1 MKLALYKRHPLLRN
15 SALIVLVVIMIK
27 LAAHGLGWEFI
38 SVNPLFSGLVAANV
52 FLMGFLLSGV
62 LADYKES
69 EKLPG
74 EIAAGIETITDEMA
88 TLWEHKQIPAGRDCL
103 GHILNLTISIR
114 DWFSKKARTHEVMG
128 LIAGLNHD
136 FIDLEPH
143 LPANFIARLKQEQHN
158 LRRTLIRIHTIRET
172 SFVTSGYVISEAMT
186 LLLTAGLILSKID
199 PFYESLFF
207 VGLITF
213 LFSYLGLLI
222 RDLDN
227 PFGYYES
234 NSTEDVSLQPIL
246 DTLKRLEKIAASIN
260 LNSSSDPGVNDS
272 RLAASG

>member
-1 MKLALYKRHPLLRN
+1 VC
-15 SALIVLVVIMIK
+15 S
-27 LAAHGLGWEFI
+27 
-38 SVNPLFSGLVAANV
+38 S
-52 FLMGFLLSGV
+52 
-62 LADYKES
+62 
-69 EKLPG
+69 
-74 EIAAGIETITDEMA
+74 
-88 TLWEHKQIPAGRDCL
+88 
-103 GHILNLTISIR
+103 
-114 DWFSKKARTHEVMG
+114 
-128 LIAGLNHD
+128 
-136 FIDLEPH
+136 DL
-143 LPANFIARLKQEQHN
+143 
-158 LRRTLIRIHTIRET
+158 RTLIRIHTIRET

-186 LLLTAGLILSKID
+186 LLLTVGLILSKID

-260 LNSSSDPGVNDS
+260 LNSSSDPRVNDS